1 MPALALRLSDRQL
14 KAVKAVKAKDKD
26 YVLSDGDGL
35 QLRVRSN
42 GSMLWNFNYREP
54 VTKNRIN
61 MGLGTYPE
69 LSLANA
75 RKKVVEARE
84 LLAQGIDPKVQRNA
98 QDEAKRAET
107 EHTFE
112 NVATAWFELKKDSVT
127 PAYAEDIWRSL
138 TLHVFPD
145 LKTTPLSK
153 ITAPMVI
160 ELLRPIEA
168 KGSLE
173 TVKRL
178 SQRLNEIMTYGVNSG
193 LIFANPLSGIRAVFK
208 KPKKENMAALRP
220 DELSELMIKIANAS
234 IKRTTRCLI
243 EWQLHT
249 MTRPAEAATT
259 RWADINFE
267 KRIWTIPP
275 ERMKKRR
282 PHSIPLTDQALALLE
297 TLKSHSGHREYVFPA
312 DRDPRTHANSQ
323 TANMALKRMGFQDR
337 LVSHGMRSM
346 ASTILNE
353 HGWDP
358 ELIEVALAH
367 VDKDEVRS
375 AYNRADYI
383 ERRRPMMAWW
393 SEHNQKAAT
402 GNLSA
407 SAINQT
413 RDHNVVPIR

>member
-1 MPALALRLSDRQL
+1 MPAQAHRLSDRQL
-14 KAVKAVKAKDKD
+14 KSIKAKDKD
-26 YVLSDGDGL
+26 YVLSDGEGL

-42 GSMLWNFNYREP
+42 GSMLWNFNYRDP

-75 RKKVVEARE
+75 RKKVIEARE
-84 LLAQGIDPKVQRNA
+84 LLAQGIDPKVQRKADN
-98 QDEAKRAET
+98 EAKRAQN
-107 EHTFE
+107 EHTLE
-112 NVATAWFELKKDSVT
+112 NVATAWFELKKHSVT
-127 PAYAEDIWRSL
+127 TAYAEDIWRSL
-138 TLHVFPD
+138 TLHVFPS
-145 LKTTPLSK
+145 LKNTPLTD
-153 ITAPMVI
+153 ITAPMI
-160 ELLRPIEA
+160 IKLLRPIEA

-178 SQRLNEIMTYGVNSG
+178 SQRLNEIMAYGVNSG

-208 KPKKENMAALRP
+208 KPQKANMPALPPEELP
-220 DELSELMIKIANAS
+220 DLMVAIANAS
-234 IKRTTRCLI
+234 IKRITRCLI

-249 MTRPAEAATT
+249 MTRPAEAAGTAWT
-259 RWADINFE
+259 EIDFE
-267 KRIWTIPP
+267 KRIWTIPK

-282 PHSIPLTDQALALLE
+282 AHPIPLSDQALALLE
-297 TLKSHSGHREYVFPA
+297 TLKPYSGHREHVFPA
-312 DRDPRTHANSQ
+312 DRNPRTHANSQ

-337 LVSHGMRSM
+337 LVSHGLRSM

-383 ERRRPMMAWW
+383 ERRRPMMTWW
-393 SEHNQKAAT
+393 SDYIQKAAT
-402 GNLSA
+402 GNLSVT
-407 SAINQT
+407 AIHENKNG
-413 RDHNVVPIR
+413 NVIPFR

>member
-1 MPALALRLSDRQL
+1 MGAQATRLSDV
-14 KAVKAVKAKDKD
+14 KVKAAKPKEKD
-26 YVLSDGDGL
+26 YILTDGDGL
-35 QLRVRSN
+35 QMRVRAN
-42 GSMLWNFNYREP
+42 GSKLWNFNYIHP
-54 VTKNRIN
+54 ASKKRIN
-61 MGLGTYPE
+61 MGLGTFPE
-69 LSLANA
+69 VSLAQA
-75 RKKVVEARE
+75 RKRTVEARE
-84 LLAQGIDPKVQRNA
+84 LVAQGIDPK
-98 QDEAKRAET
+98 EKRDADRKTLRAIT
-107 EHTFE
+107 EHTFR

-127 PAYAEDIWRSL
+127 TAYAEDIWRSL

-145 LKTTPLSK
+145 LGTTPISA
-153 ITAPMVI
+153 ITAPQVI
-160 ELLRPIEA
+160 KLLRPLET

-193 LIFANPLSGIRAVFK
+193 LIHSNPLSGIRSVFK
-208 KPKKENMAALRP
+208 KPKKKNMAALAP
-220 DELSELMIKIANAS
+220 DELKELMMTVANAS

-249 MTRPAEAATT
+249 MTRPAEAATA
-259 RWADINFE
+259 RWADIDIG
-267 KRIWTIPP
+267 KKIWTIPA

-282 PHSIPLTDQALALLE
+282 THIIPLTEQALGLLE
-297 TLKSHSGHREYVFPA
+297 AIKPLSGHREHVFPA
-312 DRDPRTHANSQ
+312 DRNPRTHCNSQ
-323 TANMALKRMGFQDR
+323 TANMALKRMGFEGR

-383 ERRRPMMAWW
+383 ERRRPMMKWL
-393 SEHNQKAAT
+393 SEHIKEAAT
-402 GNLSA
+402 GNLSIA
-407 SAINQT
+407 AIIDCQ
-413 RDHNVVPIR
+413 D